1 MATISH
7 WLGPTPVCNLSAEE
21 LPTPFMAFA
30 CSRYHG
36 QHYIDDVDD
45 DDNDCDN
52 DDDDDNDNDD
62 NDENDD

>member
-7 WLGPTPVCNLSAEE
+7 WLGPTPVCNLSVEE

-30 CSRYHG
+30 CSKYHG

-45 DDNDCDN
+45 V
-52 DDDDDNDNDD
+52 D

>member
-30 CSRYHG
+30 CSKYHG

-45 DDNDCDN
+45 V
-52 DDDDDNDNDD
+52 D

>member
-30 CSRYHG
+30 CSRCHD

-52 DDDDDNDNDD
+52 DDDNDNDD
-62 NDENDD
+62 NDD